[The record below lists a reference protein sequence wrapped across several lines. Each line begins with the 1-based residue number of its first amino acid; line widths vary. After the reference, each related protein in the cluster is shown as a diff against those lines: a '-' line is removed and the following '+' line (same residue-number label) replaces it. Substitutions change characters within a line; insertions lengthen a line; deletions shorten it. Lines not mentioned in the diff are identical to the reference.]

1 VKACSTASIQRLQLI
16 YDVPTRWNSAYNMLE
31 RALHMRRAMN
41 LYLAEE
47 RDLAHLALS
56 NSEWDQCGALL
67 TILYPFKV
75 ESTRIQDTSR
85 PTIQRVY
92 WSYERMFNTIDELRD
107 KLRRS
112 LTRGRRKDKDW
123 INQLLN
129 AVNEMEQKLKSYY
142 TAATQY
148 VFSEACLLDPTTKTS
163 LFESGSFTEDAVNW
177 KQQYTH
183 AARERFQENYAGLDI
198 SDDGGGGAST
208 SVVPAK
214 RRWDDDDDDFR
225 RQIVDRHGVRMDNE
239 FDRYMQLPLAQDT
252 NILGYWRKDQHE
264 FTHLAPMVRDLYSVP
279 ASGAGV
285 EREFSKSGRVAS
297 WTRSK
302 LNPETIT
309 ESMMYKSHLA
319 RQGRPIEVLED
330 DLERSETDVSEDVEI
345 QEMTRDYT
353 RSFDLVE

>member
-31 RALHMRRAMN
+31 RALHMRRAIN

-129 AVNEMEQKLKSYY
+129 AIDEMERKLKTYY

-163 LFESGSFTEDAVNW
+163 LFDAKSFTDDVVNW
-177 KQQYTH
+177 KQQYIDAT
-183 AARERFQENYAGLDI
+183 RERFQQNYATKDLGDVRNAMLASI
-198 SDDGGGGAST
+198 VSAKHTCVDDE
-208 SVVPAK
+208 
-214 RRWDDDDDDFR
+214 DDDF
-225 RQIVDRHGVRMDNE
+225 QHHIVD
-239 FDRYMQLPLAQDT
+239 
-252 NILGYWRKDQHE
+252 KHE
-264 FTHLAPMVRDLYSVP
+264 M
-279 ASGAGV
+279 
-285 EREFSKSGRVAS
+285 
-297 WTRSK
+297 
-302 LNPETIT
+302 
-309 ESMMYKSHLA
+309 
-319 RQGRPIEVLED
+319 
-330 DLERSETDVSEDVEI
+330 
-345 QEMTRDYT
+345 
-353 RSFDLVE
+353 